1 MSSSKKHCKNL
12 FYNFPCDLPLSPWI
26 FRKISGYHDKHRD
39 QFYSERT
46 KISSWTFT
54 LVWHKI
60 LAAPVGVLHSTD
72 THLTTDVIYSHMHK
86 DGSLF
91 YAFQVHVS
99 VTWNR
104 GSRAGTGWDR
114 AQEEQMEISLCEQH
128 KKSSRFLPAPP
139 HSEDPG
145 CWSITL
151 PHSGTWATPLANFS
165 PIFCHDFIKQPC
177 PVSSRVY
184 YFCCQSMIQTW
195 PHSLD
200 FQSIIK
206 TANLSSKVSL
216 LRLDALVFYPKH
228 KLFSLLWKER
238 KNTYTRIFNVNDWT
252 GKRKRKL
259 GENGS

>member
-39 QFYSERT
+39 QFYSEWT

-114 AQEEQMEISLCEQH
+114 AQEEQMEIS
-128 KKSSRFLPAPP
+128 S
-139 HSEDPG
+139 
-145 CWSITL
+145 
-151 PHSGTWATPLANFS
+151 
-165 PIFCHDFIKQPC
+165 
-177 PVSSRVY
+177 VSSTRNQAG
-184 YFCCQSMIQTW
+184 FSQ
-195 PHSLD
+195 
-200 FQSIIK
+200 
-206 TANLSSKVSL
+206 L
-216 LRLDALVFYPKH
+216 LLTVRILDAGASPCHTQVPEPHHLQTSAPFFVTI
-228 KLFSLLWKER
+228 S
-238 KNTYTRIFNVNDWT
+238 
-252 GKRKRKL
+252 
-259 GENGS
+259 